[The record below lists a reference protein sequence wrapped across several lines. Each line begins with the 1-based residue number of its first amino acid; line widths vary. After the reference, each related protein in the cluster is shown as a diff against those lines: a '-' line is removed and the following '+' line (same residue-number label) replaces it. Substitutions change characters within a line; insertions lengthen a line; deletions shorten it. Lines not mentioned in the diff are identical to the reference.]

1 MALTAQQITLVRTF
15 TGDSDTDTPV
25 FSDTELQVFAGI
37 AETDYAE
44 FDLVG
49 VVTVFVLRG
58 LLANRAKFADYVQN
72 ESQENES
79 QIFRQ
84 VKTLLEKWES
94 QLGLL
99 GQELYLG
106 SIDLGLSSD
115 EDGIDDWSSWYA

>member
-1 MALTAQQITLVRTF
+1 MALTPEQIALVRTF
-15 TGDSDTDTPV
+15 TGDSTTDTPV

-37 AETDYAE
+37 AETSYTE
-44 FDLVG
+44 YDLVG

-84 VKTLLEKWES
+84 IKTLLEKWES

-99 GQELYLG
+99 GQNLYLG
-106 SIDLGLSSD
+106 AIDLALSAD